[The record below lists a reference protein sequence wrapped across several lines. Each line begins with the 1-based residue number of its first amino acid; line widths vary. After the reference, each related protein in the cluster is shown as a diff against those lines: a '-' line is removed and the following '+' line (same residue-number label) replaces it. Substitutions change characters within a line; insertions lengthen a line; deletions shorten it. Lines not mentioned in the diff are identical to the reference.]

1 MAGVIPVEQWC
12 LGVTLIKLGQKQRL
26 RGQDVKHGHDC
37 QCWWYC
43 KSWCDSGD
51 AKFKKSI
58 MKHIKINI
66 EIGQLWRY
74 KQFIYQPVEQL
85 QRRHVVMNFRSSV
98 LGNLL
103 LFSSLWTKYGVTHV
117 LYWTLLNPS
126 TTGLKP
132 REHIHNPPFV
142 GAPYK
147 VCALNVFGLSIP
159 FLWTQYVKDTWR
171 GTPSNFVQMS
181 TWTRAD

>member
-1 MAGVIPVEQWC
+1 
-12 LGVTLIKLGQKQRL
+12 
-26 RGQDVKHGHDC
+26 
-37 QCWWYC
+37 
-43 KSWCDSGD
+43 
-51 AKFKKSI
+51 

-171 GTPSNFVQMS
+171 ELLQILYRCPPGLELIRIWWPKGQRSRLRWPHKTHFWP
-181 TWTRAD
+181 